1 MTSRIASREEYDTF
15 LKTHP
20 DAAWIEMM
28 VPDMSGQLR
37 GKRLTP
43 KGAAKL
49 FGEEAEGCR
58 LPGSNYLLDVT
69 GQNVATLPYG
79 GPDGDPD
86 FFCHAVPDTLRP
98 VPWSREPAGQVL
110 CSMTDA
116 GGRPHF
122 ADPRHILRRQEERL
136 AERGLFPV
144 MAIELEFHLVDAEA
158 WGERGEVLPARL
170 PLSGERPSATNVYG
184 LDDLGEFSELFSDIA
199 DAARTQE
206 LDAETAVSEYAP
218 GQYEVNLLH
227 VADAVTACDR
237 AVLLKRTIRQIALRH
252 GAIATFMAKPFA
264 DLAGSGLHVHV
275 SLLDREG
282 RNAFAG
288 DAVDPRIG
296 RAISPLL
303 RHAIAGLMNTMA
315 EGMAIFAPHAN
326 SYRRLRPG
334 TYAPVSA
341 MWGGDNRTLPIRIP
355 GGDARDLR
363 IEHRVAGAD
372 ASPYL
377 VAAAVLAGMLHG
389 IEKALEPPEPVSGD
403 GYAQDGAPI
412 PLFWPDAL
420 RAFEAGKVLRP
431 ALGEKWGEAFLAA
444 RRQELETH
452 HFTIPPL
459 DYAWYLRTV

>member
-1 MTSRIASREEYDTF
+1 MASLIASREELDTF
-15 LKTHP
+15 LREHP
-20 DAAWIEMM
+20 ETAWIEMM

-43 KGAAKL
+43 KVAAKL
-49 FGEEAEGCR
+49 FGEDAEGCR

-86 FFCHAVPDTLRP
+86 FFCHAAPGMLMP
-98 VPWSREPAGQVL
+98 VPWSREPAAQVL

-116 GGRPHF
+116 NRQPHF
-122 ADPRHILRRQEERL
+122 ADPRHILRQQEERL
-136 AERGLFPV
+136 AAHGLRPV

-184 LDDLGEFSELFSDIA
+184 LEDLGEFSELFSDIA
-199 DAARTQE
+199 EAARIQG

-227 VADAVTACDR
+227 VADVVTACDR
-237 AVLLKRTIRQIALRH
+237 AVLLKRTIRQTALRH
-252 GAIATFMAKPFA
+252 GVIATFMAKPFA

-275 SLLDREG
+275 SLLDGEG

-288 DAVDPRIG
+288 EMPDPRIG
-296 RAISPLL
+296 RAISPLM
-303 RHAIAGLMNTMA
+303 RHAVAGLVHTMA

-389 IEKALEPPEPVSGD
+389 IEHRLEPPEPVSGD
-403 GYAQDGAPI
+403 GYAQQGLPI
-412 PLFWPDAL
+412 PLFWPEAL
-420 RAFEAGKVLRP
+420 RAFAEGSVLRP
-431 ALGEKWGEAFLAA
+431 ALGEKWSEAFLAA
-444 RRQELETH
+444 RRQELEAH

-459 DYAWYLRTV
+459 DHTWYLRTV